1 MEKRKRITYWIV
13 TIFLAFGMTAGGI
26 QQMLQVGGYNEIV
39 ASLGYPLYMLS
50 ILGTWKL
57 LGVIV
62 ILIPRF
68 PLVKEWAYAGFFFA
82 MSGAFIS
89 HLVVGQSFAEAV
101 PSLILLIVTVLSWYL
116 RPADRKVLSTPSP
129 AY

>member
-1 MEKRKRITYWIV
+1 MEKKKRIVYWIV
-13 TIFLAFGMTAGGI
+13 TIFLCFGMTAGGI

-57 LGVIV
+57 LGVIA

-89 HLVVGQSFAEAV
+89 HLTVGQSFAEAT

-116 RPADRKVLSTPSP
+116 RPVDRKISSTANP